1 MGDGGVDRLQDRLG
15 GADLNEWIKKAEP
28 DSGKPGFASNM
39 AARLKALE

>member
-1 MGDGGVDRLQDRLG
+1 M
-15 GADLNEWIKKAEP
+15 KKAEH